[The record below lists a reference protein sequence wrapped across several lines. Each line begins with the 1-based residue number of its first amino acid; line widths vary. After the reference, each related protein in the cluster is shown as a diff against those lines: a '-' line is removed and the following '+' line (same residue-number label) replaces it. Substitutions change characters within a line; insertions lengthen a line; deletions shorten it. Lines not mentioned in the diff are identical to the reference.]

1 MQMDETMNTSDT
13 DGSIA
18 IGPNRARAMAA
29 AMRVAGGTPE
39 PKLRMMVCPFCGA
52 LTPDSGRCGSCAA
65 RFDPLSRQASQNQ
78 MGPWFVRDE
87 KSAHRPGCNYSTI
100 QRMVE
105 SGGITAHS
113 VVRGPST
120 NQFWMLAKHTPGVAH
135 LLGHCHNCGA
145 AASAEMFACKSCGET
160 FSADRD
166 RQHMGLGPV
175 RAIAGS
181 ARGDVLALHA
191 SAAPGAERIAGPAIS
206 LDGGAAGPRAPGSAA
221 TSGGGGAD
229 AAGKTRIDE
238 LSRAVAR
245 LQRAW
250 RRERSRTWISLACAA
265 SVTVLAIALV
275 VIG

>member
-1 MQMDETMNTSDT
+1 MDEIMHTADT

-29 AMRVAGGTPE
+29 ALAIAGGTPE
-39 PKLRMMVCPFCGA
+39 PKLRMIVCPFCGA
-52 LTPDSGRCGSCAA
+52 LTPDAGRCGSCAA

-87 KSAHRPGCNYSTI
+87 RTAHRPGCNYSTV

-105 SGGITAHS
+105 TGAITAHS

-145 AASAEMFACKSCGET
+145 AAGAEMFACKSCGET
-160 FSADRD
+160 FGADRD
-166 RQHMGLGPV
+166 RQHLGLGPV
-175 RAIAGS
+175 RALAGS
-181 ARGDVLALHA
+181 ARGDVLALHG
-191 SAAPGAERIAGPAIS
+191 SAAAGAERIAGPAIS
-206 LDGGAAGPRAPGSAA
+206 LDGGAAVSRVVGRGAA
-221 TSGGGGAD
+221 NGGGGAE
-229 AAGKTRIDE
+229 AAGTARVDE

-250 RRERSRTWISLACAA
+250 RRERSRAWISLACAA
-265 SVTVLAIALV
+265 SVTALAIALV

>member
-1 MQMDETMNTSDT
+1 MNQDQ
-13 DGSIA
+13 GIE
-18 IGPNRARAMAA
+18 IGPNRARAMASA
-29 AMRVAGGTPE
+29 LSVAGTMPE
-39 PKLRMMVCPFCGA
+39 PRMRTIVCPFCGS
-52 LTPDSGRCGSCAA
+52 LSPDSGRCGTCSA

-87 KSAHRPGCNYSTI
+87 KSAHRPGCNYSTL
-100 QRMVE
+100 RKMVE
-105 SGGITAHS
+105 SGGITGHS

-145 AASAEMFACKSCGET
+145 DANAEMFGCKSCGET

-175 RAIAGS
+175 RAIAGVPG
-181 ARGDVLALHA
+181 AEALALHA
-191 SAAPGAERIAGPAIS
+191 SEAQGAERIAGPAIS
-206 LDGGAAGPRAPGSAA
+206 LDGGAGSGSGSG
-221 TSGGGGAD
+221 TNGGGSGGAGAAD
-229 AAGKTRIDE
+229 PNTKARIDD

-250 RRERSRTWISLACAA
+250 RRERSRTWISLGCAA
-265 SVTVLAIALV
+265 SVTALAIALV
-275 VIG
+275 VLG

>member
-1 MQMDETMNTSDT
+1 MHTADT

-29 AMRVAGGTPE
+29 ALAVAGGTPE
-39 PKLRMMVCPFCGA
+39 PKLRMIVCPFCGA

-87 KSAHRPGCNYSTI
+87 RTAHRPGCNYSTV

-105 SGGITAHS
+105 SGAITAHS

-145 AASAEMFACKSCGET
+145 AAGAEMFACKSCGET
-160 FSADRD
+160 FGADRD
-166 RQHMGLGPV
+166 RQHLGLGPV
-175 RAIAGS
+175 RALAGS
-181 ARGDVLALHA
+181 ARGDVLALHG
-191 SAAPGAERIAGPAIS
+191 SAAAGAERIAGPAIS
-206 LDGGAAGPRAPGSAA
+206 FDGKMGTTGRAGSAGGPNGQA
-221 TSGGGGAD
+221 GGGDGAL
-229 AAGKTRIDE
+229 KPRVDE
-238 LSRAVAR
+238 LNRAVAR

-265 SVTVLAIALV
+265 SVTALAIALV